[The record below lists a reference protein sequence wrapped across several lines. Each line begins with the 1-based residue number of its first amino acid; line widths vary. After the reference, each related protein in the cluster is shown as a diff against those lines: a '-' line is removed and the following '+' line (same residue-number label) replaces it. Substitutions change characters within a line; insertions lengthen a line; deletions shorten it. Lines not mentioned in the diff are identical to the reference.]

1 MRSALRFICLVS
13 VAVLAAFAAAVGQAQ
28 ITLPPAPTAWVT
40 DRAALLSEQTV
51 SEQNARLREYERET
65 GHQILVY
72 IAPTTGGVPIE
83 DWSVRAFEKWKVGRK
98 GLDDGL
104 VLFIFPRDHTLRIE
118 VGYGLES
125 RIPDVL
131 ASRIIRETIVP
142 AIVAGQPDRAV
153 SEGVD
158 RILDLAGAATAQNQT
173 STGAGADAHAF
184 VLGPVQFILIA
195 LFGLV
200 VLVVIIRSP
209 WFAIYFLIN
218 LFGRRGDG
226 FSGGG
231 GFLSGGGF
239 VGGGGRS
246 GGGGASGRW

>member
-28 ITLPPAPTAWVT
+28 ITIPPAPTAWVT

-104 VLFIFPRDHTLRIE
+104 VLFIFSRDHTLHIE

-158 RILDLAGAATAQNQT
+158 RILNLAGAAATQNQT
-173 STGAGADAHAF
+173 STGADAHAF

-200 VLVVIIRSP
+200 VLVVVIRSP
-209 WFAIYFLIN
+209 WLVICFLIN
-218 LFGRRGDG
+218 FFGRRGG
-226 FSGGG
+226 GSFSGGG
-231 GFLSGGGF
+231 GFPSGGF
-239 VGGGGRS
+239 TGGGGRS
-246 GGGGASGRW
+246 GGGGASGSW